1 MTDMTTGTSK
11 GLSANLRHWFSD
23 AQLAKVR
30 IATGIILFVYVFLHL
45 CNHSLGL
52 VSDQWMGK
60 MAGSM
65 KFLIRNWPVSFI
77 LYSALVL
84 HTLLSFWRI
93 FRRRTMKLNAKEWVQ
108 LITSLA
114 IPYFLISHV
123 MGTRWA
129 NAVYDLNDTYDYVL
143 LSVFVFSPAYAYY
156 NALGLVAAWLHG
168 CLGMHMWFQTMSW
181 YSARIRSILLFV
193 ATLLPA
199 LALTGYLAAGR
210 RIIPLSTSGEFLEE
224 YYAKLNLI
232 DDAVWGW
239 IARDVDWVEWIF
251 LVLIAAVVLARLGRS
266 VLQGRSKTV
275 NIDYVDGP
283 NVKLPIGPS
292 LLEMSKV
299 SGVPHANICG
309 GKGRCSTCRVRLI
322 NPVGEIAPPDDAE
335 QKVLQRVRA
344 TEDVRLACQLYPQV
358 DLKILRLLPSEL
370 DRANTDDY
378 EPWSSGREK
387 EVTVMFADIRDF
399 TRTSETRLPFD
410 VVYLIN
416 QFSKA
421 MGKAVENNHGRI
433 DKFLGDGFMA
443 LFGVDNSPRNSARD
457 AIHAAGEMIQ
467 ALDKLNKELV
477 GDLNEPLRMGI
488 GIHTGSVILGNMG
501 YGDARGLTALGDTVN
516 VASRLESA
524 TKEQKCVLC
533 VSSETV
539 IKADL
544 NAPND
549 SKKRIVVRGK
559 KDKLEIHALNDV
571 DRLVP
576 TSEKATA

>member
-1 MTDMTTGTSK
+1 MTETTTHS
-11 GLSANLRHWFSD
+11 SIARFASWRHWIND
-23 AQLAKVR
+23 TQLAKVR
-30 IATGIILFVYVFLHL
+30 IGTGIVLFVYVFLHL

-52 VSDQWMGK
+52 ISDEWMGK
-60 MAGSM
+60 MAGAM
-65 KFLIRNWPVSFI
+65 KFLIRNGPVSFVF
-77 LYSALVL
+77 YSALAL

-93 FRRRTMKLNAKEWVQ
+93 YRRRTMKLNTKEWVQ

-129 NAVYDLNDTYDYVL
+129 NAAYDLNDTYDYVL
-143 LSVFVFSPAYAYY
+143 MSVFVFSPAYAYY

-168 CLGMHMWFQTMSW
+168 CLGMHMWFQTKSW
-181 YSARIRSILLFV
+181 YTNRIQSVLLFV
-193 ATLLPA
+193 ATLLPV
-199 LALTGYLAAGR
+199 LSLTGYLSAGR
-210 RIIPLSTSGEFLEE
+210 RIIPLSTSGEFLED
-224 YYAKLNLI
+224 YYARLNLI

-239 IARDVDWVEWIF
+239 LARDVDRVEWIF
-251 LVLIAAVVLARLGRS
+251 LILIATVLLGRFGRS
-266 VLQGRSKTV
+266 LLQGRSKTV

-283 NVKLPIGPS
+283 SVKLPIGPS

-299 SGVPHANICG
+299 SGVPHANVCG

-322 NPVGEIAPPDDAE
+322 NPTGEIAPPDDAE
-335 QKVLQRVRA
+335 QRVLHRVRA
-344 TEDVRLACQLYPQV
+344 TDDVRLACQLYPQADMKV
-358 DLKILRLLPSEL
+358 LRLLPSEL
-370 DRANTDDY
+370 DRANTSDY

-399 TRTSETRLPFD
+399 TRTSESRLPFD

-443 LFGVDNSPRNSARD
+443 LFGVDDTSRNSARD
-457 AIHAAGEMIQ
+457 AVNATGEMIK

-533 VSSETV
+533 VSTES
-539 IKADL
+539 IKKAEL
-544 NAPND
+544 SAPD
-549 SKKRIVVRGK
+549 KSKKRIVVRGK
-559 KDKLEIHALNDV
+559 KDKLEIHALDDV

-576 TSEKATA
+576 MNERATA